1 MSLDF
6 LFRTDEF
13 GALVRAVASGDRPPA
28 VHGVI
33 EPAKA
38 YVLACLA
45 RTAGRPVVF
54 IRAESAPLAP
64 VEQECRFFMSRLAP
78 DAGLATLPPLADNPY
93 FEVPPALDRA
103 SSRMKLFRRLLATP
117 PSIIVTNLGGLLKP
131 IPVSEDLAGLFL
143 SLEVGAEADHDL
155 LLETL
160 ARYGY
165 AKEDLIA
172 SPGEYAWRGGIVD
185 VFSPWE
191 INPFRVEFD
200 GSRVVSLRE
209 FDISSQ
215 RSLKKIERLTIP
227 GLREFP
233 ASPEF
238 LDRWVAAARKRAK
251 GAGRDLEAKIAAV
264 ERGDF
269 GPSFAALALLLSD
282 RFAPVTEY
290 LRDPVFVVDNPEA
303 VDCEWGALVEE
314 LRGQYADL
322 LADGVFALP
331 PEEIFPPRL
340 LQRVRKEGVRF
351 EDLGAPARKK
361 VFSFSFQPV
370 PRFDNK
376 IPFFLQYLKKLQ
388 AERDLCYI
396 YLSNTGT
403 RQRLAT
409 LLRESEI
416 PVLETE
422 SPLAVPP
429 RSEVALLIGALP
441 GGFSYPKEKLDF
453 FAEKDIFTEEK
464 VIVNRASRRP
474 FFSQF
479 QDLQAGDYV
488 VHTDYGIGIFR
499 GLQRLEVEGKGREF
513 IELHYRDG
521 DKLLVPVED
530 LNLVQKFSKAG
541 PGLATAPGGAGEA
554 GRTGTG
560 KLGPELPALDKLG
573 GNTWEKTRTR
583 AKRAVEAV
591 AKELVELYARRRAM
605 KGHPFSPGGDWEEDF
620 GKTFEYEETEDQRR
634 SFREIRDDM
643 EAERSMDRLLCGD
656 VGYGKTEV
664 AMRAA
669 FKAVM
674 DGKQAVI
681 LCPTTV
687 LASQHL
693 KTFRDRMVLFP
704 VRVEALTRLQS
715 ARQQKAVVADCR
727 KGFVDILIGTH
738 RLLSKDVGFK
748 DLGLLVI
755 DEEQRFGVGH
765 KERIKQFKATIDV
778 LTLTATPIPRT
789 LNMSLSGLRDISLIE
804 TPPRDRLA
812 VHTVV
817 TPFNAKLIASAVRQE
832 IGRGGQVYFI
842 HNRIEDI
849 DKVAELIT
857 KLVPQARV
865 VAIHGRMGGATL
877 EKRMLDFV
885 DRKYDVLVSTTIVE
899 NGIDIPLVNTLI
911 VDRADLYGLAQLYQ
925 LRGRVGRSSR
935 QAYAYF
941 LVPPYLEL
949 TPLARE
955 RLKALKEFSELGS
968 GFRLAA
974 RDLEIRGAGNLL
986 GHRQHGTMEAVGFE
1000 YYMQLL
1006 DQAVRELKGEPVEEE
1021 NPEIHLKVDIRVPEA
1036 YLPQV
1041 NLRLNLYKRLA
1052 SIEDLAEIDRIREE
1066 VRDRFGPLPDPI
1078 ENLLRY
1084 GALKHLAKRLRIRSI
1099 DRSEH
1104 RVVFRF
1110 RPQTPVDGSR
1120 VTSLLRRYAGS
1131 LSPEGVMSLAFRG
1144 TTERALLDETVGVL
1158 MELSN

>member
-1 MSLDF
+1 VSLDF
-6 LFRTDEF
+6 LLRTPEF
-13 GALVRAVASGDRPPA
+13 GEFSRAVASPERPLS

-45 RTAGRPVVF
+45 KTAGRPIVF
-54 IRAESAPLAP
+54 VRSESAPLA
-64 VEQECRFFMSRLAP
+64 QAAQDGRFFLSRLAP
-78 DAGLATLPPLADNPY
+78 DLGLATLAPLSDNPY
-93 FEVPPALDRA
+93 FEVPPALDA
-103 SSRMKLFRRLLATP
+103 VSSRMKLFRRLLATP
-117 PSIIVTNLGGLLKP
+117 PAIIVTSLGGLLKP
-131 IPVSEDLAGLFL
+131 VPAPDDMRRLFL
-143 SLEVGAEADHDL
+143 SLETGGEADHDD

-165 AKEDLIA
+165 TREDLIA
-172 SPGEYAWRGGIVD
+172 SPGEFAWRGGIVD

-191 INPFRVEFD
+191 ANPFRIEFD
-200 GSRVVSLRE
+200 GSRVASLRE
-209 FDISSQ
+209 FDISNQ
-215 RSLKKIERLTIP
+215 RSLRRIDRLTVP

-233 ASPEF
+233 ATPAF
-238 LDRWVAAARKRAK
+238 LDPWKDAARRRSK
-251 GAGRDLEAKIAAV
+251 GLGRDLDAKVAAI
-264 ERGDF
+264 ERGEF
-269 GPSFAALALLLSD
+269 GPSFSALALLLAD
-282 RFAPVTEY
+282 RFIPVTDY
-290 LRDPVFVVDNPEA
+290 LEEPVFVVDNPEA
-303 VDCEWGALVEE
+303 VDCEWDDHVKE
-314 LRGQYADL
+314 LRDQFADL
-322 LADGVFALP
+322 LADRTFALD
-331 PEEIFPPRL
+331 PEAIFSQRL
-340 LQRVRKEGVRF
+340 LQRVRKEAVRF

-361 VFSFSFQPV
+361 VFAFSFQPV

-388 AERDLCYI
+388 DESDLCSI
-396 YLSNTGT
+396 HLLNAGT
-403 RQRLAT
+403 RQRMAT
-409 LLRESEI
+409 LLRESDV
-416 PVLETE
+416 PVLETD
-422 SPLAVPP
+422 SPFAVAP
-429 RSEVALLIGALP
+429 RNEVALLLGPLP
-441 GGFSYPKEKLDF
+441 GGFSYPREKLHF
-453 FAEKDIFTEEK
+453 FSEKDIFTEEK
-464 VIVNRASRRP
+464 VIVSRAARRP

-479 QDLQAGDYV
+479 QDLQAGDFV
-488 VHTDYGIGIFR
+488 VHTDYGIGVFR
-499 GLQRLEVEGKGREF
+499 GLRRVEVEGKGREF

-521 DKLLVPVED
+521 DMLLVPVED

-541 PGLATAPGGAGEA
+541 A
-554 GRTGTG
+554 
-560 KLGPELPALDKLG
+560 ELPPLDKLG
-573 GNTWEKTRTR
+573 TNTWEKTRTR
-583 AKRAVEAV
+583 AKKAVEAV
-591 AKELVELYARRRAM
+591 AKDLVELYARRRAV
-605 KGHPFSPGGDWEEDF
+605 KGHAFSSAGLWDEEF
-620 GKTFEYEETEDQRR
+620 GKTFEYEETEDQLR
-634 SFREIRDDM
+634 SIREIQADM
-643 EAERSMDRLLCGD
+643 ERETSMDRLLCGD

-674 DGKQAVI
+674 DGKQAAV

-715 ARQQKAVVADCR
+715 PREQKAIVADCH

-748 DLGLLVI
+748 DLGLLII

-765 KERIKQFKATIDV
+765 KEKIKQLKSTIDV

-817 TPFNAKLIASAVRQE
+817 TPFNAKLIAAAVRQE
-832 IGRGGQVYFI
+832 IGRGGQVYVI

-849 DKVAELIT
+849 DQVTELIT
-857 KLVPQARV
+857 KLVPSARV
-865 VAIHGRMGGATL
+865 VAIHGRMTGPVL
-877 EKRMLDFV
+877 ERHMIDFV
-885 DRKYDVLVSTTIVE
+885 ERTYDVLVSTTIIE

-925 LRGRVGRSSR
+925 LRGRVGRSAR

-1006 DQAVRELKGEPVEEE
+1006 DQAIRGLKGEVVEEV
-1021 NPEIHLKVDIRVPEA
+1021 NPEINLKVDIHVPED

-1052 SIEDLAEIDRIREE
+1052 SVEDLKEIDRIREE
-1066 VRDRFGPLPDPI
+1066 IVDRFGPVPDPI

-1084 GALKHLAKRLRIRSI
+1084 GALKYLAARLRLRSI
-1099 DRSEH
+1099 DRADH
-1104 RVVFRF
+1104 RVVIKF
-1110 RPQTPVDGSR
+1110 RPETPVDWSR
-1120 VTSLLRRYAGS
+1120 VTPLLKKRSGS
-1131 LSPEGVMSLAFRG
+1131 LSPEGVMSLVLRG